1 MMPLWAWTLMGA
13 TSVLALSALVGL
25 AAGAILG
32 SMSREVS
39 ELLEMEPRSSGA
51 PEAREDRGTKRLAR
65 GQTLV

>member
-1 MMPLWAWTLMGA
+1 MGA

-32 SMSREVS
+32 SISRDVT
-39 ELLEMEPRSSGA
+39 ELLEMEPPVLSA
-51 PEAREDRGTKRLAR
+51 PEAREDRGAKSLAR

>member
-32 SMSREVS
+32 SISRDVT
-39 ELLEMEPRSSGA
+39 ELLEMEPRSSA
-51 PEAREDRGTKRLAR
+51 PLRLEKTAAPR
-65 GQTLV
+65 A